1 MSPRRLRSR
10 VLDLAVTTVCVACLA
25 APFLATSNAADEG
38 SAVVESASVVDQ
50 RVLAGGVISNPLN
63 GTFEAGG
70 SGTRDGSVA
79 WDVWGSGPDGL
90 KLVVSTTRSPAM
102 RDAKNG
108 IDVADYGS
116 NPETWSVGSS
126 ERRFGM
132 TVVGNLSLG
141 RFGDGSKWRGFDGG
155 RAIEASRR
163 AAPTPRTRTTIKLR
177 AQFGSSL
184 PAGARPTATIQAT
197 ALPNL

>member
-10 VLDLAVTTVCVACLA
+10 LLDLAVTTVCVACLA
-25 APFLATSNAADEG
+25 APLLPTSNAADEG
-38 SAVVESASVVDQ
+38 SAVVESASVIDQ

-70 SGTRDGSVA
+70 TGTRDGSVS
-79 WDVWGSGPDGL
+79 WDTWGTGSDGL
-90 KLVVSTTRSPAM
+90 KLVVSSTRTPAM
-102 RDAKNG
+102 RDAKNS

-116 NPETWSVGSS
+116 SPAAWSVGST

-132 TVVGNLSLG
+132 TVVGSLSLG

-163 AAPTPRTRTTIKLR
+163 AAPSPRTRTTIKLR
-177 AQFGSSL
+177 AEFGSAL
-184 PAGARPTATIQAT
+184 PAGAQPKATIRAT